1 LDFGTT
7 TVLKWIF
14 FAATALSWGVRSFAG
29 NLVSYFL
36 AKVLNAIVSI
46 YRSSTM
52 RLSKRFDYDSIGGQH
67 YRVVTISF
75 GESIWVGLDSYN
87 DPDLLPFVEKGL
99 RVRPNWLGLKTNL
112 DSVVETGRVNVGP
125 YDGLYKPYAESF
137 SELRPAEYEWVVEQV
152 EKYCYETTKA

>member
-1 LDFGTT
+1 
-7 TVLKWIF
+7 
-14 FAATALSWGVRSFAG
+14 
-29 NLVSYFL
+29 
-36 AKVLNAIVSI
+36 
-46 YRSSTM
+46 M

-75 GESIWVGLDSYN
+75 GESIYVGLDSYN
-87 DPDLLPFVEKGL
+87 DPDLLPFVKKGL
-99 RVRPNWLGLKTNL
+99 RVKPNWLGLKTNL